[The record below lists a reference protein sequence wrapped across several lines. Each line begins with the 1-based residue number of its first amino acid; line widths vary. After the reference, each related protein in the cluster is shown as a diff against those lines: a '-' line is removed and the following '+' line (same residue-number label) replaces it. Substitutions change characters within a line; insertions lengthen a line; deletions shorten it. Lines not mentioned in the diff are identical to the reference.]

1 MPTLSEKGE
10 QYRQRNVW
18 QCSNFA
24 GPRKRQFRAAV
35 HCYTKQVDD
44 LLASVISFYLDSRE
58 FNGLPIYEPDEI
70 DGNAAAE
77 LVRQGLVQ
85 VVSSEDYMNPHIRP
99 WQSRRTLEEQIDSLP
114 RAKKNEYAVCLY
126 PTASALKDY
135 DFGDRY
141 KDRPYHRRMAEGK
154 GTLEL
159 AFFRYDVLESYRN
172 DPRFVFRFG
181 DYGVDIWLNDDLY
194 IDESEP
200 EVDKTA
206 IDHVG
211 FAYDLSKFDK
221 DDPNSEIRRLVCAF
235 YVDLCKLNSAHQ
247 LRWSTYEVEPGPG
260 VAPHHIWWGSQMGRW
275 PDGMGPFERFFFEL
289 KTLNDLFANAH
300 GVDLMSTVDRPDSV
314 GWILRP
320 SQSEFDSFV
329 HQLDKL
335 LSDNLRHKAFDEL
348 GIDRR
353 NDADELIG
361 TLNRLDLTLERF
373 GVSEPARGAALE
385 PLRNVRRLRQKP
397 AHALRENVTN
407 ATFVHHQASVL
418 RDVTRS
424 VERLRRFWQTHPA
437 NRDWKE
443 PDYATEDAVSYW
455 L

>member
-1 MPTLSEKGE
+1 M
-10 QYRQRNVW
+10 
-18 QCSNFA
+18 
-24 GPRKRQFRAAV
+24 
-35 HCYTKQVDD
+35 DD
-44 LLASVISFYLDSRE
+44 LILLENIISFYLDSRD
-58 FNGLPIYEPDEI
+58 FNGLPIYEPDKI
-70 DGNAAAE
+70 DVDAASE

-85 VVSSEDYMNPHIRP
+85 VVSDEDYMNPHIRP
-99 WQSRRTLEEQIDSLP
+99 WPSGRSIEDQVDSLQ
-114 RAKKNEYAVCLY
+114 RIKNNEYMVCLY
-126 PTASALKDY
+126 PTAVAMKDY
-135 DFGDRY
+135 DFSDRY

-154 GTLEL
+154 GALEL
-159 AFFRYDVLESYRN
+159 AFFRYDVLEPYRN
-172 DPRFVFRFG
+172 DPRFVFRFN
-181 DYGVDIWLNDDLY
+181 DYGVEIWLNDDLY

-200 EVDKTA
+200 EADKTA

-221 DDPNSEIRRLVCAF
+221 DDPDSEIRRLVCAL

-247 LRWSTYEVEPGPG
+247 LRWSTYEVEPGPD
-260 VAPHHIWWGSQMGRW
+260 VAPHHIWWGSQMGHW
-275 PDGMGPFERFFFEL
+275 PDGMGTFERFFFEL
-289 KTLNDLFANAH
+289 KTLNKLFADAH
-300 GVDLMSTVDRPDSV
+300 RVDLVSTVDRPDGL

-348 GIDRR
+348 GIARR

-361 TLNRLDLTLERF
+361 SLNRLDLTLERF
-373 GVSEPARGAALE
+373 GVSESARSEVLE

-407 ATFVHHQASVL
+407 ATFVHHQASLL
-418 RDVTRS
+418 RDVTTS
-424 VERLRRFWQTHPA
+424 VELLRRFWQTHPA
-437 NRDWKE
+437 NAGWKE
-443 PDYATEDAVSYW
+443 PEHATEDARSYW